1 MVEVPQLRSPRLL
14 RGGHITHPPTDPNN
28 KGCPTTT
35 SPTHPPNPTITSHT
49 TCWNFSLEQFFK
61 TWDFCLF
68 PDISNSLTLPYS
80 DRGPE
85 VGWEENG
92 GGQTSSP
99 GEVLHTVGKHKQET
113 RSLSGVCKLQ
123 NRSTRVSDIW
133 CEGNWSFFIFGTFWD
148 WKKGIT
154 FWVILTNG
162 LEQTPILG
170 PGYPIF
176 F

>member
-1 MVEVPQLRSPRLL
+1 MPYNNISNPS
-14 RGGHITHPPTDPNN
+14 THPNNNLTYDVLEFQLGTVFQNTLFLYIFWHFKPTDP
-28 KGCPTTT
+28 PL
-35 SPTHPPNPTITSHT
+35 S
-49 TCWNFSLEQFFK
+49 
-61 TWDFCLF
+61 
-68 PDISNSLTLPYS
+68 
-80 DRGPE
+80 RGPE

-113 RSLSGVCKLQ
+113 CSLSGVCKLQ

-133 CEGNWSFFIFGTFWD
+133 CEGNWPFFIFGSFWD

>member
-1 MVEVPQLRSPRLL
+1 MPY
-14 RGGHITHPPTDPNN
+14 NN
-28 KGCPTTT
+28 ISNP
-35 SPTHPPNPTITSHT
+35 STHPPNPTITSHT

-85 VGWEENG
+85 VGGEENG

-113 RSLSGVCKLQ
+113 CSLRGMQITKHINLWVRYFVWRKLALFCSLNFIGIKKNEWLFGFLSPMDEGRPLLWAQAIISLSKYFLHT
-123 NRSTRVSDIW
+123 N
-133 CEGNWSFFIFGTFWD
+133 IFS
-148 WKKGIT
+148 
-154 FWVILTNG
+154 
-162 LEQTPILG
+162 
-170 PGYPIF
+170 
-176 F
+176 